1 MNLRRGFWRIWMVST
16 VLIMAFVF
24 AQGYSAI
31 ESEFD
36 QQARV
41 QELLADGGLGVP
53 VPCDEAVKRQMG
65 KENLAHRSALNDKKS
80 CYYPF
85 SKVRTF
91 WPEYAARPDV
101 ELMEDLYDDAGDFLA
116 RGEPLLMVLRL
127 LALGL
132 ALPLVALA
140 FGWAAAGFA
149 GASRK
154 PS

>member
-1 MNLRRGFWRIWMVST
+1 MDMKRGFWRLWLIST
-16 VLIMAFVF
+16 VLIVTIVF
-24 AQGYSAI
+24 SVNYGTI
-31 ESEFD
+31 EKEFD
-36 QQARV
+36 KQAMF
-41 QELLADGGLGVP
+41 QELIADGSVGVP
-53 VPCDEAVKRQMG
+53 VLCADARKRQMG
-65 KENLAHRSALNDKKS
+65 KEKIIFKAPGGRES

-85 SKVRTF
+85 SKVRAF
-91 WPEYAARPDV
+91 WPEYNNRADIDLV
-101 ELMEDLYDDAGDFLA
+101 EELFHEAGDYIF
-116 RGEPLLMVLRL
+116 RGQPLMAALRL